1 MTGPKLLT
9 AEEGFCACLM
19 WLPPADAL
27 KLHGLL
33 RPEDFESP
41 RAAEVHR
48 LIGGLARKGVQPN
61 ALAVYL
67 AAVSEEAVL
76 TASTRH
82 ELTDY
87 VTRLYGDP
95 NVTPANAAFFATRAL
110 EATLRRRTTE
120 MAVRLQQIA
129 DTADIDEL
137 ERMTLV
143 EHAALQ
149 QLRQRFHA
157 LAGVPTL
164 HVREVA
170 A

>member
-1 MTGPKLLT
+1 MIGHKLLT

-19 WLPPADAL
+19 WLPPAEVL
-27 KLHGLL
+27 ELHRLL
-33 RPEDFESP
+33 RSEDFESP

-48 LIGGLARKGVQPN
+48 LIGGLAREGVQPN

-67 AAVSEEAVL
+67 AAVSEETVP

-95 NVTPANAAFFATRAL
+95 NVAPANARFCATRAL
-110 EATLRRRTTE
+110 EQAVRRRTTE
-120 MAVRLQQIA
+120 MAVRLAQIA
-129 DTADIDEL
+129 DTADLDEL

-149 QLRQRFHA
+149 EVRDRFHA